1 MWRVLGS
8 KEACPA
14 LSKIDL
20 TDVKDE
26 IISVGSGLNRLRIA
40 CISDTH
46 SEEEEVVVPEADL
59 FAFAGDA
66 VNFSHGSRQMAK
78 FHKWISAVNCKEKVL
93 VAGNHDLYIEKNR
106 ERVET
111 HLLPGV
117 KYLEDRAVSVG
128 PNASVTVYG
137 APWIVA
143 RNLFYLSS
151 AFSLPNDKILD
162 KWKQIPTGVDILVTH
177 SPPWG
182 ILDVNKDRT
191 STGSEHLRNEIAERI
206 HPKIHIFGHNHNF
219 HAAQMGTFANGDK
232 CLFVNASATK
242 SSKPIL
248 IDYLF

>member
-8 KEACPA
+8 KETCPA

-20 TDVKDE
+20 VDVKDE
-26 IISVGSGLNRLRIA
+26 IISIGSGLNKLRIA

-46 SEEEEVVVPEADL
+46 SEEEEVDVPDVDL

-66 VNFSHGSRQMAK
+66 LNFSHGSRQLTK
-78 FHKWISAVNCKEKVL
+78 FHKWISDINSKDKVL
-93 VAGNHDLYIEKNR
+93 VGGNHDVYIQKNKSQI
-106 ERVET
+106 ET
-111 HLLPGV
+111 LLPGV
-117 KYLEDRAVSVG
+117 KYLEDREVKVG
-128 PNASVTVYG
+128 PNSGVRVYG

-151 AFSLPNDKILD
+151 AFSLPNDKILE

-177 SPPWG
+177 SPPWD
-182 ILDVNKDRT
+182 ILDVNKDG
-191 STGSEHLRNEIAERI
+191 SHIGSEHLRNEIAERI

-219 HAAQMGTFANGDK
+219 HMAQIGTFANGDK

-242 SSKPIL
+242 STKPIL